1 MIERFIILCKS
12 EAAAQTT
19 KPGEGERRYSG
30 RELCKL
36 LGVNRAWYYE
46 RQKLRAERE
55 QEEFELKKVV
65 EALLLE
71 FAGYG
76 YRRVTKALQRA
87 GFSINHKKVLRL
99 LRKWGLLCRP
109 FRKKKLATTIND
121 PAAPYAENLLRKG
134 GVELDELDRVWVG
147 DVVMVVT
154 KKEQGYLA
162 SLLDRHSRRCVGWAV
177 SALNDTALTLGA
189 LNRAI
194 AERQPTAG
202 LIHHTDHGSNYTSH
216 LYQQR
221 LREIGA
227 QTSHSRPGRPQENG
241 MAESF
246 NKTISYEK
254 LFLEEYANL
263 AEAEAGIE
271 EWIERIY
278 NERRL
283 HSGIGYLPPV
293 EFEAANRGR
302 AA

>member
-1 MIERFIILCKS
+1 LSKS
-12 EAAAQTT
+12 KTEADAAAEKT
-19 KPGEGERRYSG
+19 GEGERRYSV

-36 LGVNRAWYYE
+36 FSVNRAWYYE

-55 QEEFELKKVV
+55 REEFELKKVV
-65 EALLLE
+65 EELLLE

-87 GFSINHKKVLRL
+87 GWRINHKKVLRL

-109 FRKKKLATTIND
+109 FRKKKLATTLSD
-121 PAAPYAENLLRKG
+121 PAAPYAENLLKKG
-134 GVELDELDRVWVG
+134 GTELDELDRVWVG

-154 KKEQGYLA
+154 KKERGYLA

-177 SALNDTALTLGA
+177 SAVNDTALTLGA

-194 AERQPTAG
+194 ADRQPAEG
-202 LIHHTDHGSNYTSH
+202 LIHHSDHGSNYTSH

-221 LREIGA
+221 LGEIGA
-227 QTSHSRPGRPQENG
+227 RTSHSRPGRPQENG

-254 LFLEEYANL
+254 LFLEEYVTL
-263 AEAEAGIE
+263 AEAETGIAD
-271 EWIERIY
+271 WIERIY

-293 EFEAANRGR
+293 EFETANRKS